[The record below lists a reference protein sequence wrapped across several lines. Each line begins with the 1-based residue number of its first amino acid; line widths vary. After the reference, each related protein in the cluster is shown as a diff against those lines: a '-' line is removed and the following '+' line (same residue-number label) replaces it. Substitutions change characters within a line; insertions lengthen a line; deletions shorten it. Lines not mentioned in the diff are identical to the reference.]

1 MGEPGMF
8 SFHLF
13 ISTSSALDYCAP
25 IMNLLYFPTR
35 LTYDGTGVVV
45 SVCNLDQETSAALE
59 AFRLMMQDK
68 GLSYGAMRK
77 VLTENSYSRKV
88 LEVLLT

>member
-1 MGEPGMF
+1 MPWTTQ
-8 SFHLF
+8 LLRPYNQ
-13 ISTSSALDYCAP
+13 SSL
-25 IMNLLYFPTR
+25 FPTR

-45 SVCNLDQETSAALE
+45 SVCNLDLETSAALE